1 MAQLPKTLERA
12 LATEGSIKAI
22 ASKYAAAR
30 NFYYLGR
37 RYNYPS
43 ALEGALKLKEIC
55 PLIHAEGYAAG
66 EMKHGPISLIRKGWP
81 VVVLAPQSAVYEKVV
96 SNIEEVRARSG
107 ECIVIASEGDAA
119 IKRHTESLIT
129 VPKTEEFFSPIVAA
143 IPLQLFAYYV
153 ADANGCDIDQ
163 PPNLAKSV
171 TVE

>member
-1 MAQLPKTLERA
+1 
-12 LATEGSIKAI
+12 
-22 ASKYAAAR
+22 ASCR
-30 NFYYLGR
+30 NFYFLGR
-37 RYNYPS
+37 RYNYPT

-81 VVVLAPQSAVYEKVV
+81 VVFIATHSPVYEKII
-96 SNIEEVRARSG
+96 SNIEEVRARQG
-107 ECIVIASEGDAA
+107 DCLVVASESDTT
-119 IKRHTESLIT
+119 IKRHADSLMTIPRT
-129 VPKTEEFFSPIVAA
+129 HEFFSPILAA